1 MSSFRINYSQV
12 ISQAEKIKNLAG
24 DLKTQINALE
34 SLAKDVKANWQGL
47 ASEALLNQMETL
59 RYKMSSTSRKMA
71 DVSKTIKDVASKI
84 QREDEDAAAQVRGLS
99 NKN

>member
-12 ISQAEKIKNLAG
+12 TSQAEKIKDLAG
-24 DLKTQINALE
+24 DLKTQINGLE

-59 RYKMSSTSRKMA
+59 RSKMSCTARKMG
-71 DVSKTIKDVASKI
+71 DVSKTIKDVATKI
-84 QREDEDAAAQVRGLS
+84 QREDEDAAARARAFS
-99 NKN
+99 IKN